1 VAIAIVLGR
10 RNHYA
15 FFFAGTGL
23 LFLLVRWHVPPFVNL
38 YDYIPWVHFST
49 IIRMIIFINF
59 AFAVAAGLGLTFL
72 EDRLSEGERKRA
84 CIGLG
89 LASIVALAVVGRN
102 WLSQAEAISARPYE
116 ASNLK
121 WFLLVLSISLGVIA
135 LLLRSRLNKRLLAQ
149 MAVAI
154 LVADLFASGLDFN
167 TAVSAESVYPSTE
180 ATSFL
185 RRDGSTYRVF
195 PLSGRDFLFLP
206 NSLTVYRIPEVTGYD
221 NLLSQRYADFFREV
235 IGDTDIRLNGVILST
250 SPDKLHLLGMLNV
263 KYIVGPSSSSFQDI
277 AGLELVYDGEV
288 KIYRNKHFLPR
299 AFAVRGSKVLQ
310 GRERILAELKDP
322 RFDPRE
328 YVILEETPQTSEVSQ
343 GHPLDLGGLTS
354 SEVTILWCGVDE
366 IELAAEM
373 EGEGF
378 IVLSNQYH
386 PGWRAYVDGKE
397 QRIYRANYVLMAVPL
412 AEGSHTVKFVYEP
425 AMHQINLL
433 VRFIV
438 PLGLVGVLLY
448 RKRGNK
454 SL

>member
-1 VAIAIVLGR
+1 
-10 RNHYA
+10 
-15 FFFAGTGL
+15 
-23 LFLLVRWHVPPFVNL
+23 
-38 YDYIPWVHFST
+38 
-49 IIRMIIFINF
+49 
-59 AFAVAAGLGLTFL
+59 
-72 EDRLSEGERKRA
+72 
-84 CIGLG
+84 
-89 LASIVALAVVGRN
+89 VVGRN

-235 IGDTDIRLNGVILST
+235 IGDTEIRLNGVILST

-328 YVILEETPQTSEVSQ
+328 YVILEETPQTSEVSR

-366 IELAAEM
+366 IELAVEM